1 MEIRELIDRTMLHEQ
16 HEVIRE
22 LKKHDSTIWQ
32 GLMNSESDTG
42 VKEWWLVPPYFAGML
57 SIEEEIVLCKYDSCW
72 WGRQVTGQ
80 PLTRDAVLRRLAK
93 KMWVDYGEGK

>member
-1 MEIRELIDRTMLHEQ
+1 MEIRELIDRTMLHVQ

-22 LKKHDSTIWQ
+22 LKKHDSTIWR

-57 SIEEEIVLCKYDSCW
+57 SIEEEIVLCKYDCCW
-72 WGRQVTGQ
+72 WGRTTYGQ
-80 PLTRDAVLRRLAK
+80 ALYMD
-93 KMWVDYGEGK
+93 WVIQEISRQTER

>member
-1 MEIRELIDRTMLHEQ
+1 MVACT
-16 HEVIRE
+16 
-22 LKKHDSTIWQ
+22 
-32 GLMNSESDTG
+32 
-42 VKEWWLVPPYFAGML
+42 
-57 SIEEEIVLCKYDSCW
+57 SILRRDVEHRGRNLVLCKYDSCW